1 LATNVAGLMGGDR
14 MSQRPWRLPRA
25 WLVSV
30 AVAALTVAV
39 ATAAPAGAQPSAA
52 TGANPPAEVPSST
65 GCANRVNNTPEKLL
79 PCIRKDDLWNHMKAF
94 QAIADANPGPDG
106 HASRNSGEP
115 GYKASVDYVA
125 KLMREA
131 GYDVTIQTYKFFYFA
146 YSGIPT
152 FSEVSPAAQ
161 DFIIATD
168 WNPGQSTG
176 KTTAAVQPA
185 GGIVTPPTPTS
196 SSTSGCTAAD
206 FNSSTMSGHIAL
218 IQRGGCN
225 FGVKVLNAQ
234 AAGATGV
241 IIFNEGNPGRTAL
254 LSGSL
259 LDADNNRFVPPIPV
273 AFTAFGTGND
283 LLDDFNQGTP
293 PVMSLD
299 IEGVSNPNADDYNVI
314 ADSKGGDPNHTVVV
328 DAHLDAIFG
337 AGMLDN
343 ASGSATILDIAQM
356 MRKVNPRNKLRFI
369 WFGGEELGELGSAAY
384 IESLSPSELS
394 KIGYDLD
401 ADVTATPN
409 YDVGVLD
416 PAAVDFFSRTVST
429 QFPPQVYEPS
439 KVARDQGIEYFNS
452 IGLNHILFSPV
463 GTDAEQFN
471 LAGIPA
477 SGVLTGQDCC
487 KPQGDVDLFGG
498 SLGNFEGNVPSFDGG
513 CVDNPFRWCDNLS
526 NNDPN
531 VLTFMSK
538 GFANMVVQMAFDTT
552 VLGSSGKS
560 GQKGGQSKPANA
572 GRHAATR

>member
-1 LATNVAGLMGGDR
+1 M
-14 MSQRPWRLPRA
+14 Q
-25 WLVSV
+25 
-30 AVAALTVAV
+30 
-39 ATAAPAGAQPSAA
+39 
-52 TGANPPAEVPSST
+52 
-65 GCANRVNNTPEKLL
+65 
-79 PCIRKDDLWNHMKAF
+79 AF

-131 GYDVTIQTYKFFYFA
+131 GYDVTIQTYKFPYFA
-146 YSGIPT
+146 YAGLPT
-152 FSEVSPAAQ
+152 FSEVSPTAR
-161 DFIIATD
+161 DFTVAVD
-168 WNPGQSTG
+168 WNPGQSIGTATG
-176 KTTAAVQPA
+176 ADVQPA
-185 GGIVTPPTPTS
+185 GGIVIPPTPSPS
-196 SSTSGCTAAD
+196 SASGCAASD
-206 FNSSTMSGHIAL
+206 FTGFVAGHVAL

-225 FGVKVLNAQ
+225 YGVKVQNAQ
-234 AAGATGV
+234 TAGASGV
-241 IIFNEGNPGRTAL
+241 VIFNEGNPGRTAL
-254 LSGSL
+254 ISGSL
-259 LDADNNRFVPPIPV
+259 VDARGNRIVPTIPV
-273 AFTAFGTGND
+273 AFTSFATGND
-283 LLDDFNQGTP
+283 LLNEYNQAVQGGTAL
-293 PVMSLD
+293 PVVNLQ
-299 IEGVSNPNADDYNVI
+299 IKGVADPNADDYNVI

-328 DAHLDAIFG
+328 DAHLDAIYG

-369 WFGGEELGELGSAAY
+369 WFGGEELGLLGSAAY
-384 IESLSPSELS
+384 INSLSPSELS

-416 PAAVDFFSRTVST
+416 PAAVDFFTRTVST
-429 QFPPQVYEPS
+429 TFPPQVYQPS
-439 KVARDQGIEYFNS
+439 TVARDQGIQYFSS

-463 GTDAEQFN
+463 GTDAFTFN
-471 LAGIPA
+471 QAGIPA

-487 KPQGDVDLFGG
+487 KPQSDVDLFGG

-531 VLTFMSK
+531 VMTFMSK

-552 VLGSSGKS
+552 VLGSGGKS
-560 GQKGGQSKPANA
+560 AQKGGLSKPASA
-572 GRHAATR
+572 GQHGPTR